1 MFKKLCLYIFLI
13 CMLTLITSCATAVE
27 DNRDYREPNILIL
40 PGKYRLFQ
48 SSEEVNFIKGKMDKD
63 PVVVEPI
70 ISEIGWNKKYIV
82 FIRSE
87 PGKDTSE
94 TQTGVLS
101 VDNGEVIILDAN
113 KNIQKYLQEKGIDDI
128 EMFTVQQLISEK
140 KKRLENEN

>member
-1 MFKKLCLYIFLI
+1 
-13 CMLTLITSCATAVE
+13 MLTLITSCSTAVE

-87 PGKDTSE
+87 
-94 TQTGVLS
+94 
-101 VDNGEVIILDAN
+101 IW
-113 KNIQKYLQEKGIDDI
+113 
-128 EMFTVQQLISEK
+128 
-140 KKRLENEN
+140 KRHFRDSNWCVEC